1 MISPPRRDQA
11 YPGRLPP
18 VRQQWMRL
26 RFGARL
32 ALIVVPLVILAA
44 IAAVDTAAGATIAVL
59 VVGLAAAT
67 ATYVKNRTDRHNA
80 AVERGEIPV
89 VSDPHL
95 VDENPASLPPEVLS
109 KLRLDSL
116 EPAGI
121 GRVRRFDG
129 GWIIGR
135 RDPRDVAVLV
145 GDDGGWAR
153 FDPRRVNDLWA
164 VAEYRA
170 GRGREPG

>member
-11 YPGRLPP
+11 FPGRIPP
-18 VRQQWMRL
+18 VRQQWSRL
-26 RFGARL
+26 SLPVRVAVTAGP
-32 ALIVVPLVILAA
+32 VVVLAA
-44 IAAVDTAAGATIAVL
+44 IAAVNAVAGVTIAVL
-59 VVGLAAAT
+59 VLGLAAAT
-67 ATYVKNRTDRHNA
+67 VVYVKNRTDLHNA
-80 AVERGEIPV
+80 AVDRGDIPLAA
-89 VSDPHL
+89 DPHFSD
-95 VDENPASLPPEVLS
+95 VDRESLPTAVLT
-109 KLRLDSL
+109 KLRLDHL

-129 GWIIGR
+129 GWIVR
-135 RDPRDVAVLV
+135 RRNPRDVAVLI

-164 VAEYRA
+164 VTEYRA